1 MGYGILSAEQCFN
14 PRGTAGEVAA
24 FRNQTCSEQ
33 NRLAGSRF
41 GKQLL
46 MLEAFGS
53 LPVSRLQFVEA
64 ERLVQR
70 VVISGGLSGI
80 WSRSA
85 RMAFRRNDPGP
96 ERSAGRSHTR
106 RPARL
111 YVASASR
118 HGTEAA
124 SMSRGRWRATPLAR
138 RGGTIQTRRSCY
150 HHLCQRRSCASSSGW
165 TMPTQCACWEFV
177 ASSIDKKYY
186 WKDLEGREFES
197 TSKRKVDV
205 EPDWDSLSGTAKAV
219 PVVAV
224 LGHIDHGKT
233 TLLDAICGTNVAENE
248 PGGITQDV
256 RAMTGFVEAAVELD
270 TAVKGRRAGL
280 DLQA

>member
-1 MGYGILSAEQCFN
+1 MARAVRHLVTLCTDGFPSQRSWAREIGWAQPHTAAGQAVRCFGVKARHRGCVYV
-14 PRGTAGEVAA
+14 PRKVA
-24 FRNQTCSEQ
+24 RNT
-33 NRLAGSRF
+33 L
-41 GKQLL
+41 GK
-46 MLEAFGS
+46 A
-53 LPVSRLQFVEA
+53 
-64 ERLVQR
+64 
-70 VVISGGLSGI
+70 
-80 WSRSA
+80 
-85 RMAFRRNDPGP
+85 RRNHSDETLLLPP
-96 ERSAGRSHTR
+96 FVSATELRILF
-106 RPARL
+106 RL
-111 YVASASR
+111 DYAN
-118 HGTEAA
+118 
-124 SMSRGRWRATPLAR
+124 
-138 RGGTIQTRRSCY
+138 
-150 HHLCQRRSCASSSGW
+150 
-165 TMPTQCACWEFV
+165 TMRMLGV
-177 ASSIDKKYY
+177 RSIDKKYY

>member
-33 NRLAGSRF
+33 NRLAGSR
-41 GKQLL
+41 
-46 MLEAFGS
+46 
-53 LPVSRLQFVEA
+53 PRLRTRIRTTSNTPLANF
-64 ERLVQR
+64 
-70 VVISGGLSGI
+70 ISTATNACCAWRGLSGI

>member
-1 MGYGILSAEQCFN
+1 
-14 PRGTAGEVAA
+14 
-24 FRNQTCSEQ
+24 
-33 NRLAGSRF
+33 
-41 GKQLL
+41 
-46 MLEAFGS
+46 
-53 LPVSRLQFVEA
+53 
-64 ERLVQR
+64 
-70 VVISGGLSGI
+70 
-80 WSRSA
+80 
-85 RMAFRRNDPGP
+85 
-96 ERSAGRSHTR
+96 
-106 RPARL
+106 
-111 YVASASR
+111 
-118 HGTEAA
+118 
-124 SMSRGRWRATPLAR
+124 
-138 RGGTIQTRRSCY
+138 
-150 HHLCQRRSCASSSGW
+150 
-165 TMPTQCACWEFV
+165 MPTQCACWEFV

-197 TSKRKVDV
+197 TSKRKVLVPFDMAASPLQAFGYSPKLVDV

-280 DLQA
+280 DLQVLGLGAGIWNGSALYFPKLACQGQAHSIIQARLVRSGQSSGTFLCTSRPNIAFLLTGLICLSELS

>member
-1 MGYGILSAEQCFN
+1 
-14 PRGTAGEVAA
+14 
-24 FRNQTCSEQ
+24 
-33 NRLAGSRF
+33 
-41 GKQLL
+41 
-46 MLEAFGS
+46 
-53 LPVSRLQFVEA
+53 
-64 ERLVQR
+64 
-70 VVISGGLSGI
+70 
-80 WSRSA
+80 
-85 RMAFRRNDPGP
+85 
-96 ERSAGRSHTR
+96 
-106 RPARL
+106 
-111 YVASASR
+111 
-118 HGTEAA
+118 
-124 SMSRGRWRATPLAR
+124 
-138 RGGTIQTRRSCY
+138 
-150 HHLCQRRSCASSSGW
+150 
-165 TMPTQCACWEFV
+165 MPTQCACWEFV